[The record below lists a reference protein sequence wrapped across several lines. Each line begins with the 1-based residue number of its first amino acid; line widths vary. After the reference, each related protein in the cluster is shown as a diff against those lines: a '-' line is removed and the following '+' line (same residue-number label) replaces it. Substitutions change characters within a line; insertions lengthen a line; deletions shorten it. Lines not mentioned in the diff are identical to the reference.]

1 MNLNHDKDG
10 VTYAV
15 LSYLMWGLTPIYWK
29 LVHHVAPGEILAQR
43 VFWSFIFMLILLLIT
58 KKWRTYITF
67 VKEIMKKPS
76 LFWSLF
82 TASVLISANWGI
94 FMWAVIDGKI
104 VEASL
109 GQYINPLTSVLLG
122 VIILKERLSGAIY
135 TSSDRRINTQSSLW
149 CGSLDF
155 A

>member
-1 MNLNHDKDG
+1 
-10 VTYAV
+10 
-15 LSYLMWGLTPIYWK
+15 
-29 LVHHVAPGEILAQR
+29 
-43 VFWSFIFMLILLLIT
+43 MLIFLLIT

-67 VKEIMKKPS
+67 VKEIMKKTS

-109 GQYINPLTSVLLG
+109 GQYINPLTSVLLIG
-122 VIILKERLSGAIY
+122 SGMVTALPLLLFTKSAKKYHYQCLVFFNIFHQPY
-135 TSSDRRINTQSSLW
+135 L
-149 CGSLDF
+149 C
-155 A
+155 